1 MHIKKIK
8 QKAESLDKIL
18 TIVESQK
25 NINLINILR
34 LSQQIGMYFQ
44 RANQSK
50 AYIDYLASQYSITN
64 PLIQP
69 ENNHYLSF
77 LNKLIHKTNINTY
90 KTIWVYI
97 TEEEKYETNSYR
109 KYEDFL
115 LSNIAKN
122 DSFIAIGPRAIKF
135 AKENNL
141 DIIFNA
147 DTNEVA
153 YLTDVLPDF
162 LEAYLET
169 NEFCKIKFVLNSSK
183 TKQLSLN
190 VIPISELNFDL
201 DLYRK
206 EATSYSLEGLHIYP
220 DINSFVNSQL
230 NSYLTY
236 MTLALLSESSLIY
249 EKYSL
254 VAINQ
259 KINDLEKK
267 QKRLALEVLRAKR
280 ELEVE
285 QISILSKK
293 KDLLHEESNGGDHE

>member
-34 LSQQIGMYFQ
+34 LSQQIGMYCQ
-44 RANQSK
+44 RANQAKS
-50 AYIDYLASQYSITN
+50 YIDYLASNYAVAN
-64 PLIQP
+64 PLIEP
-69 ENNHYLSF
+69 VNNHYLTF
-77 LNKLIHKTNINTY
+77 LSKLTPKNSITY

-97 TEEEKYETNSYR
+97 TEEEKYETNSYQ
-109 KYEDFL
+109 KYEKYL
-115 LSNIAKN
+115 LQNFAKN
-122 DSFIAIGPRAIKF
+122 DSIVVIGNRAKTF
-135 AKENNL
+135 AQENNL
-141 DIIFNA
+141 DIIFENNFN
-147 DTNEVA
+147 DVA
-153 YLTDVLPDF
+153 YLTDILPDF
-162 LEAYLET
+162 LEAYLDA
-169 NEFCKIKFVLNSSK
+169 NGFCKIKFVLNSSK

-190 VIPISELNFDL
+190 VIPLSELNFDL
-201 DLYRK
+201 DLYHK
-206 EATSYSLEGLHIYP
+206 QSNFMSIEGLNIYP
-220 DINSFVNSQL
+220 NINGFIKSQL
-230 NSYLTY
+230 KAYLTY
-236 MTLALLSESSLIY
+236 MTLALLSESNLIY
-249 EKYSL
+249 QKYSL

-293 KDLLHEESNGGDHE
+293 KDLLHDEKENAHE

>member
-44 RANQSK
+44 RANQAKS
-50 AYIDYLASQYSITN
+50 YIDYLASNYAITN
-64 PLIQP
+64 PLIEP
-69 ENNHYLSF
+69 VNNHYLSF
-77 LNKLIHKTNINTY
+77 LNKLTAKSAISY

-109 KYEDFL
+109 KYENFL
-115 LSNIAKN
+115 LQNANKN
-122 DSFIAIGPRAIKF
+122 DSFVVIGQRAKTF
-135 AKENNL
+135 AQENKL
-141 DIIFNA
+141 DIIFENSFN
-147 DTNEVA
+147 DVT

-169 NEFCKIKFVLNSSK
+169 NGFCKIKFVLNSSK

-190 VIPISELNFDL
+190 VIPLSELNFDL

-206 EATSYSLEGLHIYP
+206 ENNFLSIQGLNIYP
-220 DINSFVNSQL
+220 DISSFVKSQL
-230 NSYLTY
+230 KSYLTY
-236 MTLALLSESSLIY
+236 MTLALLSESNLIY
-249 EKYSL
+249 QKYAL

-293 KDLLHEESNGGDHE
+293 KDLLHDEKGDSYE